1 MSFFEFFNNLS
12 PYLKNDIASG
22 IFHFLCVILVNI
34 ISYLYILVKFY
45 RVICYSKLTFEWLPI
60 INPYIWPYSI
70 FLELT
75 NPYFKLWSKLFPM
88 IRFQDSSIDVSAIIA
103 LETLNSLIY
112 FCVRMGNS
120 LIVILEDLEKITAKD

>member
-1 MSFFEFFNNLS
+1 
-12 PYLKNDIASG
+12 
-22 IFHFLCVILVNI
+22 
-34 ISYLYILVKFY
+34 
-45 RVICYSKLTFEWLPI
+45 
-60 INPYIWPYSI
+60 
-70 FLELT
+70 
-75 NPYFKLWSKLFPM
+75 M